1 MRRKNKFS
9 IEPKYILIF
18 FVILCIILIITS
30 YKFKDT
36 FAPVRSV
43 AGNVVTPMQKGI
55 NTEGTFF
62 AEKTEVFT
70 SMKDLKKKNEKLQ
83 KELNSVTYE
92 NKILQQ
98 EKYELAELR
107 KLYGLDQKYAN
118 YPKVAA
124 RVIDKDPGNWYK
136 VFKIDKG
143 SKDGLKVNMNVLA
156 GDGSGGGLVGIITEV
171 GHNWAKVRSI
181 VDDTSNVGAMILSTN
196 ETCIVSGN
204 RELSNKGLLEFSGL
218 ENSKTKIST
227 GAEVVTSYLS
237 DKYHQGI
244 LIGYVKEVKVDN
256 SNSTRSG
263 YITPVVDFGKLET
276 VLVITELREALDPKP
291 KD

>member
-36 FAPVRSV
+36 FAPVRSL

-55 NTEGTFF
+55 NTVGTFF

-83 KELNSVTYE
+83 KELDSVTYE

-263 YITPVVDFGKLET
+263 YITPAVDFGKLET
-276 VLVITELREALDPKP
+276 VLVITELKEALDPKP

>member
-1 MRRKNKFS
+1 
-9 IEPKYILIF
+9 
-18 FVILCIILIITS
+18 
-30 YKFKDT
+30 
-36 FAPVRSV
+36 
-43 AGNVVTPMQKGI
+43 
-55 NTEGTFF
+55 
-62 AEKTEVFT
+62 
-70 SMKDLKKKNEKLQ
+70 MKDLKKKNEKLQ

>member
-55 NTEGTFF
+55 NTVGTFF

-107 KLYGLDQKYAN
+107 KLYSLDQKYAN